1 MLHDNFSSPPAAVL
15 ITGGEEEGAGAG
27 RAVSGVELY
36 RPAHNTSC
44 QLPSL
49 PGYRSGHTLDGLVLC
64 GGQDRA
70 GDETKAREVFTITE
84 KAHTRAFSWL
94 KALLLM
100 PV

>member
-27 RAVSGVELY
+27 LAVSGVELY

-49 PGYRSGHTLDGLVLC
+49 PGYRGGHTLDGLVLC

-70 GDETKAREVFTITE
+70 GDEGSRSFHNHGEGTY
-84 KAHTRAFSWL
+84 
-94 KALLLM
+94 
-100 PV
+100 